1 MHILYCQFIRPFTFH
16 AIFFKYFKCNFLYHF
31 VNNISGY
38 YLGIVTHHIQLNE
51 KAEVK
56 YSEKITNTLLK
67 VKKLIDEFPRTNVE
81 DQDILQ
87 LAETIRANYKKA
99 CALLKISS
107 ANPYDEGVSF
117 WRFVWYYFAFVISS
131 EILSHDL
138 TMFFTNQLFSSSK
151 QTLHHVE

>member
-1 MHILYCQFIRPFTFH
+1 MQFCFN
-16 AIFFKYFKCNFLYHF
+16 FKCSFLYHF

-117 WRFVWYYFAFVISS
+117 
-131 EILSHDL
+131 
-138 TMFFTNQLFSSSK
+138 
-151 QTLHHVE
+151 